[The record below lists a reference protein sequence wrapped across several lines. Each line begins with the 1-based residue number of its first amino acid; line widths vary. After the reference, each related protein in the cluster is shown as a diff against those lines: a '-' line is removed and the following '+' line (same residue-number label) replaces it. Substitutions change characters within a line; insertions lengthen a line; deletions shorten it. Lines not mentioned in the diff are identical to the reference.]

1 MHCFASNPEAGHRRP
16 MPLPETPGHS
26 WACLDQFFVG
36 SLLLYPGSW
45 CIQAFVCA
53 LQESVSPVLCK
64 FLWFYGGV
72 IGDLLQEGLCH
83 TQVCCTQSPCSRPLL
98 IHTSTEDTQT
108 QFCLSLCRVSGSCCT
123 QSLFGPSGR
132 LWRVWGLILN
142 VISPLLPS
150 CWGFSFALGCG
161 VSFFGGIQHSL
172 VNGCSAVSCNFGVLT
187 GEKECMSFYS
197 ATYE

>member
-1 MHCFASNPEAGHRRP
+1 MGGAMFSKSLIQFSVDEPGCVPFLLLDLRPNYGGGNEDNGNLLQKVPCMHCFASNPEAGHRRP

-108 QFCLSLCRVSGSCCT
+108 QFCLSLC
-123 QSLFGPSGR
+123 
-132 LWRVWGLILN
+132 GLGKCYSFQQVVLQQLN
-142 VISPLLPS
+142 IHMPK
-150 CWGFSFALGCG
+150 
-161 VSFFGGIQHSL
+161 
-172 VNGCSAVSCNFGVLT
+172 
-187 GEKECMSFYS
+187 EK
-197 ATYE
+197 